1 MNTTTRWAIIA
12 DDLTGAADAAAAYG
26 PTHTSS
32 VMLDVGSPWPEAEIL
47 SINTESRYLAAEE
60 AAAAVTSAVGRALEQ
75 DRRVFKKIDSL
86 LRGNVGAE
94 VAAALATATQGRGR
108 GLAIAAP
115 AFPATGRTTL
125 RGIVHVGGRQNI
137 EGRFGGDVGG
147 ALAAGGLTVEVLA
160 GEAGRT
166 PEDLA
171 AHLRD
176 VQERG
181 IDAVVLDAS
190 SDQDLQAIVAAAD
203 LLDFPAL
210 LVGSGGLAAHIASR
224 EEGSARNAQVRH
236 VGRTLTV
243 IGSYSSLARQQT
255 EALVAAARLAE
266 LLGRQHVAAR
276 HRGTAGAEHIT
287 LDHTA
292 LEGPAVARLVAE
304 AMTRND
310 VVLTPDP
317 MGTVDKAQ
325 ALVVA
330 EALARA
336 TAGGIGHCDALVMTG
351 GETATA
357 VLKALGAG
365 SFTVLGEIEPGV
377 VMSLLPEPLP
387 LLVTKAGAFGDAGTL
402 ARTIQF
408 LTGTTTEMS
417 IK

>member
-1 MNTTTRWAIIA
+1 MSTHAATHWAIIA

-32 VMLDVGSPWPEAEIL
+32 VILDVDAAWPESEIL
-47 SINTESRYLAAEE
+47 SINTESRYLTAEE
-60 AAAAVTSAVGRALEQ
+60 AASAVTSAVGRALKQ

-94 VAAALATATQGRGR
+94 VAATLAGITQGRGKR
-108 GLAIAAP
+108 LAIVAP
-115 AFPATGRTTL
+115 AFPGTGRTTVG
-125 RGIVHVGGRQNI
+125 GIVHVGGVRNR
-137 EGRFGGDVGG
+137 EGRFGGDVTG
-147 ALAAGGLTVEVLA
+147 ALATGGLTAEVVA
-160 GEAGRT
+160 VKRGRT
-166 PEDLA
+166 PEELA

-176 VQERG
+176 VQARG

-190 SDQDLQAIVAAAD
+190 SDQDLEAIAAAAG

-210 LVGSGGLAAHIASR
+210 LVGSGGLAGHIAAR
-224 EEGSARNAQVRH
+224 EEDTGARNAQVRR
-236 VGRTLTV
+236 VTRTLTV

-255 EALVAAARLAE
+255 EALVAA
-266 LLGRQHVAAR
+266 
-276 HRGTAGAEHIT
+276 GAEHIK
-287 LDHTA
+287 LDHDA
-292 LEGPAVARLVAE
+292 LDEPAVAREVAH
-304 AMTRND
+304 AMSRND

-317 MGTVDKAQ
+317 MGIVDKSQ

-336 TAGGIGHCDALVMTG
+336 TAAGIGHCDALVMTG

-402 ARTIQF
+402 ARTTQF

>member
-1 MNTTTRWAIIA
+1 MNTNAATRWAIIA

-32 VMLDVGSPWPEAEIL
+32 VILDVDCTWPEAEIL
-47 SINTESRYLAAEE
+47 SINTESRYLAAEK
-60 AAAAVTSAVGRALEQ
+60 AASAVTSAVGRALAQ

-94 VAAALATATQGRGR
+94 VAATLAGITQGRGK
-108 GLAIAAP
+108 GLAIVAP
-115 AFPATGRTTL
+115 AFPATGRTTQG
-125 RGIVHVGGRQNI
+125 GIVYVGGVPNT
-137 EGRFGGDVGG
+137 EGSFGGDIAG
-147 ALAAGGLTVEVLA
+147 ALADGGLTAEVA
-160 GEAGRT
+160 TGTSGRT
-166 PEDLA
+166 PEELA

-176 VQERG
+176 VQELG
-181 IDAVVLDAS
+181 INAVVLDAS
-190 SDQDLQAIVAAAD
+190 SDHDLKVIAAAAK

-210 LVGSGGLAAHIASR
+210 LVGSGGLAGHIAAR
-224 EEGSARNAQVRH
+224 EEGTGARNAQVRPIS
-236 VGRTLTV
+236 RTLTV

-255 EALVAAARLAE
+255 GELVA
-266 LLGRQHVAAR
+266 
-276 HRGTAGAEHIT
+276 AGAEHIT
-287 LDHTA
+287 LDHDA
-292 LEGPAVARLVAE
+292 LAEPAVARQVAE

-317 MGTVDKAQ
+317 MGTVDKSQ

-336 TAGGIGHCDALVMTG
+336 TAAGIGHCDALVMTG

-402 ARTIQF
+402 ARTTQF

>member
-32 VMLDVGSPWPEAEIL
+32 VMLDVGSTWPEAEIL

-60 AAAAVTSAVGRALEQ
+60 AAAAVTSAAGRALNQ
-75 DRRVFKKIDSL
+75 GRRVFKKIDSL

-108 GLAIAAP
+108 GLAIVAP

-137 EGRFGGDVGG
+137 EGRFGGVVGG

-166 PEDLA
+166 PEELA

-190 SDQDLQAIVAAAD
+190 SDQDLQAIAAAAD

-255 EALVAAARLAE
+255 EALVAA
-266 LLGRQHVAAR
+266 
-276 HRGTAGAEHIT
+276 GAEHIT

-292 LEGPAVARLVAE
+292 LEGPAVARHVAE

>member
-1 MNTTTRWAIIA
+1 MNTATTTRWAIIA

-26 PTHTSS
+26 PTHTSC
-32 VMLDVGSPWPEAEIL
+32 VILDVGSTWPEAAIL
-47 SINTESRYLAAEE
+47 SITTESRYLAAEE
-60 AAAAVTSAVGRALEQ
+60 AAAAVTSAVGRALDQ

-94 VAAALATATQGRGR
+94 VAATLASVTQGRGK
-108 GLAIAAP
+108 GLALVAP
-115 AFPATGRTTL
+115 AFPGTGRTTV
-125 RGIVHVGGRQNI
+125 GGMVHVGGVPNT
-137 EGRFGGDVGG
+137 GGSFGGDVAA
-147 ALAAGGLTVEVLA
+147 ALADGGLTAERA
-160 GEAGRT
+160 GTTGRT
-166 PEDLA
+166 PEELA
-171 AHLRD
+171 RHLRD
-176 VQERG
+176 VHARG

-190 SDQDLQAIVAAAD
+190 SDQDLKAIAAAAD

-210 LVGSGGLAAHIASR
+210 LVGSGGLAGHIAAR
-224 EEGSARNAQVRH
+224 EEGAGARNAQPRH
-236 VGRTLTV
+236 VRRTLTV

-255 EALVAAARLAE
+255 EALVA
-266 LLGRQHVAAR
+266 
-276 HRGTAGAEHIT
+276 TGAEHIT
-287 LDHTA
+287 LDHA
-292 LEGPAVARLVAE
+292 SLDGPAVAREVAQ

-317 MGTVDKAQ
+317 MGTVDKSQ

-336 TAGGIGHCDALVMTG
+336 TAAGIGHCDALVMTG

-365 SFTVLGEIEPGV
+365 SFTVLGEVEPGV

-402 ARTIQF
+402 ARTTQF

>member
-1 MNTTTRWAIIA
+1 MNTNTTTRWAIIA

-32 VMLDVGSPWPEAEIL
+32 VMLDVGSTWPEAEIL

-60 AAAAVTSAVGRALEQ
+60 AAAAVTSAAGRALNQ
-75 DRRVFKKIDSL
+75 GRRVFKKIDSL

-108 GLAIAAP
+108 GLAIVAP

-160 GEAGRT
+160 GEVGRT

-190 SDQDLQAIVAAAD
+190 SDRDLQAIAAAAD

-255 EALVAAARLAE
+255 EALVA
-266 LLGRQHVAAR
+266 
-276 HRGTAGAEHIT
+276 AGAEHIT

>member
-1 MNTTTRWAIIA
+1 MNTNTTTRWAIIA

-32 VMLDVGSPWPEAEIL
+32 VMLDVGSTWPEAEIL

-60 AAAAVTSAVGRALEQ
+60 AAAAVTSAAGRALEQ
-75 DRRVFKKIDSL
+75 GRRVFKKIDSL

-94 VAAALATATQGRGR
+94 VAAALATATQGRGT
-108 GLAIAAP
+108 GLAIVAP

-190 SDQDLQAIVAAAD
+190 SDQDLQAIAAAAD

-224 EEGSARNAQVRH
+224 DEGTARNAQLRH
-236 VGRTLTV
+236 VSRTLTV

-255 EALVAAARLAE
+255 EALVA
-266 LLGRQHVAAR
+266 
-276 HRGTAGAEHIT
+276 AGAEHIT

>member
-1 MNTTTRWAIIA
+1 MNTDATTRWAIIA

-32 VMLDVGSPWPEAEIL
+32 VLLDVEGAWPEADIL
-47 SINTESRYLAAEE
+47 SVNTESRYLPAEE
-60 AAAAVTSAVGRALEQ
+60 AASAVTSAVGRALEQ
-75 DRRVFKKIDSL
+75 HRRIFKKIDSL

-94 VAAALATATQGRGR
+94 VAATLARLTQGGGKALA
-108 GLAIAAP
+108 LVAP
-115 AFPATGRTTL
+115 AFPATGRTTHG
-125 RGIVHVGGRQNI
+125 GIVHVGGVPNI
-137 EGRFGGDVGG
+137 EGDFGGDVAR
-147 ALAAGGLTVEVLA
+147 ALTPGGLTVEVVA
-160 GEAGRT
+160 GDPGRT
-166 PEDLA
+166 PEELA
-171 AHLRD
+171 SHLSE
-176 VQERG
+176 VQDRG

-190 SDQDLQAIVAAAD
+190 SDEDLRRIGAAAE
-203 LLDFPAL
+203 LLDFPTL
-210 LVGSGGLAAHIASR
+210 LVGSGGLAGHIAAGR
-224 EEGSARNAQVRH
+224 ERVHARDAQARH
-236 VGRTLTV
+236 ITRTLTV
-243 IGSYSSLARQQT
+243 IGSYSSLARRQI
-255 EALVAAARLAE
+255 EELV
-266 LLGRQHVAAR
+266 G
-276 HRGTAGAEHIT
+276 AGVEHIT
-287 LDHTA
+287 LDHA
-292 LEGPAVARLVAE
+292 RLDDPAVPRELAQAVS
-304 AMTRND
+304 RND

-317 MGTVDKAQ
+317 MGIVDKSQ

-336 TAGGIGHCDALVMTG
+336 TAAGVGHCDALVLTG

-402 ARTIQF
+402 ARTKQF

>member
-1 MNTTTRWAIIA
+1 MNTNTTTRWAIIA
-12 DDLTGAADAAAAYG
+12 DDLTGGADAAAAYG

-32 VMLDVGSPWPEAEIL
+32 VMLDVGSTWPEAEIL

-60 AAAAVTSAVGRALEQ
+60 AAAAVTSAAGRALNQ
-75 DRRVFKKIDSL
+75 GRRVFKKIDSL

-108 GLAIAAP
+108 GLAIVAP

-160 GEAGRT
+160 GEVGRT
-166 PEDLA
+166 PEELA

-190 SDQDLQAIVAAAD
+190 SDRDLQAIAAAAD

-224 EEGSARNAQVRH
+224 DEGTARNAQLRH
-236 VGRTLTV
+236 VSRTLTV

-255 EALVAAARLAE
+255 EALVA
-266 LLGRQHVAAR
+266 
-276 HRGTAGAEHIT
+276 AGAEHIT

>member
-1 MNTTTRWAIIA
+1 MNTNTTTRWAIIA
-12 DDLTGAADAAAAYG
+12 DDLTGGADAAAAYG

-32 VMLDVGSPWPEAEIL
+32 VMLDVGSTWPETEIL

-94 VAAALATATQGRGR
+94 VAAALATATQGRGT
-108 GLAIAAP
+108 GLAIVAP

-171 AHLRD
+171 AHLRG

-190 SDQDLQAIVAAAD
+190 SDRDLQAIAAAAD

-224 EEGSARNAQVRH
+224 DEGTARNAQLRH
-236 VGRTLTV
+236 VSRTLTV

-255 EALVAAARLAE
+255 EALVA
-266 LLGRQHVAAR
+266 
-276 HRGTAGAEHIT
+276 AGAEHIT

>member
-1 MNTTTRWAIIA
+1 MTTDSTPCWAIIA

-26 PTHTSS
+26 PTHSSS
-32 VMLDVGSPWPEAEIL
+32 VILDVDGTWPEAKIL
-47 SINTESRYLAAEE
+47 SINTESRYLAAAE
-60 AAAAVTSAVGRALEQ
+60 AASAASSAVGRALEQ
-75 DRRVFKKIDSL
+75 DRRIFKKVDSL

-94 VAAALATATQGRGR
+94 VAATLTGITRGR
-108 GLAIAAP
+108 GKALAIVAP
-115 AFPATGRTTL
+115 AFPGTGRTTQG
-125 RGIVHVGGRQNI
+125 GIVHVNGLQNTGGS
-137 EGRFGGDVGG
+137 FAGDVTQ
-147 ALAAGGLTVEVLA
+147 ALAAGGLTAEVVA
-160 GEAGRT
+160 GARGRT
-166 PEDLA
+166 PEELA
-171 AHLRD
+171 RQLRA
-176 VQERG
+176 VHARG

-190 SDQDLQAIVAAAD
+190 SDQDLGAIAAASD

-210 LVGSGGLAAHIASR
+210 LVGSGGLAAHISAR
-224 EEGSARNAQVRH
+224 EEGTARIAQPKH
-236 VGRTLTV
+236 VSRTLTV

-255 EALVAAARLAE
+255 EALVAA
-266 LLGRQHVAAR
+266 
-276 HRGTAGAEHIT
+276 GAEHIT
-287 LDHTA
+287 LDHNA
-292 LEGPAVARLVAE
+292 LEGPAVSREVAE
-304 AMTRND
+304 VMTRND

-317 MGTVDKAQ
+317 MGVVDKSQ

-336 TAGGIGHCDALVMTG
+336 TAAGVGHCDALVMTG

-387 LLVTKAGAFGDAGTL
+387 LLVTKAGAFWDAGTL
-402 ARTIQF
+402 ARTTQF

>member
-1 MNTTTRWAIIA
+1 MTTDSSTGWAIIA

-26 PTHTSS
+26 PTHSSS
-32 VMLDVGSPWPEAEIL
+32 VILDVDGTWPEAGIL
-47 SINTESRYLAAEE
+47 SVNTESRYLAAEE
-60 AAAAVTSAVGRALEQ
+60 AASAVTSAVRRALEQ
-75 DRRVFKKIDSL
+75 DRRIFKKVDSL

-94 VAAALATATQGRGR
+94 VAATLAGIGQGRGKA
-108 GLAIAAP
+108 LAIVAP
-115 AFPATGRTTL
+115 AFPGTGRTTEG
-125 RGIVHVGGRQNI
+125 GIVHVNGVQNTGGS
-137 EGRFGGDVGG
+137 FGGDVAQ
-147 ALAAGGLTVEVLA
+147 ALAAGGLTAEVVTSTS
-160 GEAGRT
+160 GRT
-166 PEDLA
+166 PEELA

-176 VQERG
+176 VHARG

-190 SDQDLQAIVAAAD
+190 SDQDLGAIAAATN

-210 LVGSGGLAAHIASR
+210 LVGSGGLAAHISSR
-224 EEGSARNAQVRH
+224 EEETARIAQPKH
-236 VGRTLTV
+236 VSRTLTV

-255 EALVAAARLAE
+255 EALVAA
-266 LLGRQHVAAR
+266 
-276 HRGTAGAEHIT
+276 GAEHIT
-287 LDHTA
+287 LDHKA
-292 LEGPAVARLVAE
+292 LEGSAVAREVAE
-304 AMTRND
+304 AMTRKD

-317 MGTVDKAQ
+317 MGVVDKSQ

-336 TAGGIGHCDALVMTG
+336 TAAGIGHCDALVMTG

-402 ARTIQF
+402 ARTTQF

>member
-1 MNTTTRWAIIA
+1 MNTSAAPRWAIIA

-32 VMLDVGSPWPEAEIL
+32 VILDVDCTWPEAEIL
-47 SINTESRYLAAEE
+47 SVNTESRYLAAEE
-60 AAAAVTSAVGRALEQ
+60 AASAVTSAVGRALGQ
-75 DRRVFKKIDSL
+75 DRRIFKKIDSL

-94 VAAALATATQGRGR
+94 VAATLAAIAQGRDK
-108 GLAIAAP
+108 GLAIVAP
-115 AFPATGRTTL
+115 AFPATGRTTQG
-125 RGIVHVGGRQNI
+125 GIVHVGGVQNT
-137 EGRFGGDVGG
+137 EGSFGGDVAQ
-147 ALAAGGLTVEVLA
+147 ALADGGVTAEVAAGTSA
-160 GEAGRT
+160 HN
-166 PEDLA
+166 PEELA

-176 VQERG
+176 VQARG
-181 IDAVVLDAS
+181 TDAVVLDAS
-190 SDQDLQAIVAAAD
+190 SDQDLKTIAAAAE

-210 LVGSGGLAAHIASR
+210 LVGSGGLAGHIAGR
-224 EEGSARNAQVRH
+224 EDGTAARNAQPRH
-236 VGRTLTV
+236 IARTLTV
-243 IGSYSSLARQQT
+243 IGSYSGLARQQT
-255 EALVAAARLAE
+255 EALVAA
-266 LLGRQHVAAR
+266 
-276 HRGTAGAEHIT
+276 GAEHIT
-287 LDHTA
+287 LDHDA
-292 LEGPAVARLVAE
+292 LDEPAVARKVAE

-317 MGTVDKAQ
+317 MGTIDKSQ

-336 TAGGIGHCDALVMTG
+336 TAAGIGHCDALVMTG

-402 ARTIQF
+402 ARTKQF
-408 LTGTTTEMS
+408 LTATTTEMS

>member
-1 MNTTTRWAIIA
+1 MSNHAATRWAIIA

-26 PTHTSS
+26 PTLTSS
-32 VMLDVGSPWPEAEIL
+32 VILDVDSTWPEAEIL
-47 SINTESRYLAAEE
+47 SINTESRYLSAEE
-60 AAAAVTSAVGRALEQ
+60 AASVVTSAVGRALGQ

-94 VAAALATATQGRGR
+94 VAATLAGITQGNGKS
-108 GLAIAAP
+108 LAIVAP
-115 AFPATGRTTL
+115 AFPGTGRTTEG
-125 RGIVHVGGRQNI
+125 GIVHVGGVQNT
-137 EGRFGGDVGG
+137 EGSFGGDVAG
-147 ALAAGGLTVEVLA
+147 ALAAGGLTAEVVA
-160 GEAGRT
+160 IKPGRT
-166 PEDLA
+166 PEELA
-171 AHLRD
+171 AHLSD
-176 VQERG
+176 VQARG
-181 IDAVVLDAS
+181 IDAVVLDVS
-190 SDQDLQAIVAAAD
+190 SDLDLKAIAAAAG

-210 LVGSGGLAAHIASR
+210 LVGSGGLAGHIAAR
-224 EEGSARNAQVRH
+224 EDGTSARNAQARRVH
-236 VGRTLTV
+236 RTLTV
-243 IGSYSSLARQQT
+243 IGSYSSLARLQT
-255 EALVAAARLAE
+255 EALVAA
-266 LLGRQHVAAR
+266 
-276 HRGTAGAEHIT
+276 GAEHIK
-287 LDHTA
+287 LDHDA
-292 LEGPAVARLVAE
+292 LEDPAVAREVAQ

-317 MGTVDKAQ
+317 MGTVDKSQ

-336 TAGGIGHCDALVMTG
+336 TAAGIGHCDALVMTG

-402 ARTIQF
+402 ARTSQF